1 MMGFLDIFSTV
12 TSLLCFFDVLS
23 FYTLNVLTSLLII
36 QNTMPFLKERNI
48 LTRSRVLEDMTKKN
62 GFRRT
67 IYNTV
72 GDRYIGEWK
81 DDKKS
86 GKGIILTRNDDLYEG
101 DMERN
106 FRHGFGVLSK
116 KIPNTEV
123 YQLCYRGDWKNGKM
137 HGTGLRIY
145 PDNSFYLGQFCNG
158 KRHWHGQQWFPDG
171 AFFDGYFENDKRNG
185 VGVFVQANGNR
196 YEGEWRDDL
205 KHGNG
210 LFFHLDNGQ
219 LQDGVWVD
227 DWCVHS
233 VLRDINYRQCSIAPT
248 IYPVPQIFM
257 KDAETICTLTRERIL
272 LGLKETCE
280 PLETS
285 MSSFMYH
292 IVNDSDKVYDLGGVS
307 LYS

>member
-137 HGTGLRIY
+137 HG
-145 PDNSFYLGQFCNG
+145 
-158 KRHWHGQQWFPDG
+158 
-171 AFFDGYFENDKRNG
+171 
-185 VGVFVQANGNR
+185 VFVQANGNR

-248 IYPVPQIFM
+248 IYPVPQIALKHVEGLCM
-257 KDAETICTLTRERIL
+257 LTRERIL
-272 LGLKETCE
+272 LGYKETCDPYE
-280 PLETS
+280 LLIYQS
-285 MSSFMYH
+285 IY
-292 IVNDSDKVYDLGGVS
+292 DSDKLFEIS
-307 LYS
+307 LDKERYELRASTYS